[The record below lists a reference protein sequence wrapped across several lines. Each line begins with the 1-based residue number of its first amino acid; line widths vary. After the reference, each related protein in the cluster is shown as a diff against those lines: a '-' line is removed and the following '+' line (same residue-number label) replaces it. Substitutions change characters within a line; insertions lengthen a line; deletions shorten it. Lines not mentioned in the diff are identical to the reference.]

1 MTTMNEKQLK
11 ELMKMNENNQT
22 LEATFFETQRS
33 LEFIAKQGKYLFD
46 KCLDEGFNENQALR
60 FTIGILTGVST

>member
-1 MTTMNEKQLK
+1 
-11 ELMKMNENNQT
+11 MNENNQT

-60 FTIGILTGVST
+60 FTIGILTGVSN